1 MAAVKRAARRPL
13 NRDSIAAA
21 ALELIDRDG
30 LEEFS
35 TRKLGQALGIEAMSL
50 YHHFPS
56 KGDLLDAVA
65 ERLMAEVALPEWA
78 RGGDWIG
85 WLRQV
90 AHAYRAVALRHPNA
104 FLLLAMRR
112 FNAEGSFRFLEAQFG
127 VLRDAG
133 FDAGMTARIFRT
145 LGYFLNGAGLADVA
159 TATAQADRA
168 QPLRLDTLENI
179 DAYPLVRRV
188 APHLAQAS
196 LDGMFEFGLERLLA
210 TLAKAP
216 KRAG

>member
-1 MAAVKRAARRPL
+1 MSAIRRTARRPL
-13 NRDSIAAA
+13 TRDAIAAA
-21 ALELIDRDG
+21 ALDLIDRDG

-35 TRKLGQALGIEAMSL
+35 TRKLGQALGVEAMSL

-56 KGDLLDAVA
+56 KGELLDAVS
-65 ERLMAEVALPEWA
+65 ERLMAEVALPTWA
-78 RGGDWIG
+78 PGGDWID

-90 AHAYRAVALRHPNA
+90 AHAYRAAARRHPHA

-112 FNAEGSFRFLEAQFG
+112 FNAEGTFTFLEAHFG

-159 TATAQADRA
+159 TATAQADRT
-168 QPLRLDTLENI
+168 QPLRLDSLQGI
-179 DAYPLVRRV
+179 DDYPLVRRI
-188 APHLAQAS
+188 APHLAQPS
-196 LDGMFEFGLERLLA
+196 LDGIFEFGLERLLA
-210 TLAKAP
+210 TLARAP
-216 KRAG
+216 KRLR